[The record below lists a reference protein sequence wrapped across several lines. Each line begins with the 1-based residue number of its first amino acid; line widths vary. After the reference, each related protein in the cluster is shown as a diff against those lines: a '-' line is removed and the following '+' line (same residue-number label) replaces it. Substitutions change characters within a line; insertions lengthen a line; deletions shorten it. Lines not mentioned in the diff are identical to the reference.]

1 MNTQNSIISNIT
13 AVIIDIAVDFIT
25 EMLNIILS

>member
-1 MNTQNSIISNIT
+1 MNTKNSIISNIT

>member
-1 MNTQNSIISNIT
+1 MNTKNSIISNIY

-25 EMLNIILS
+25 EMLNIF

>member
-1 MNTQNSIISNIT
+1 MNTKNSIISNIT

-25 EMLNIILS
+25 EMLSIILS

>member
-1 MNTQNSIISNIT
+1 MNSYNSITSNIT
-13 AVIIDIAVDFIT
+13 AVLIDIAVDFIT